1 MRNITQALEHWL
13 AAGFDQMGQV
23 KIVRVSDGFQLCHWE
38 DAGRGDLARHSR
50 PEDARL
56 LATYD
61 DAGEFRPLKTA
72 PNLLHGWVLSVPD
85 VAALRTALD
94 YFYPAMLGAL
104 LSHQRQELHPVPL
117 RETLGRQTGMYAV
130 TRKTTDAQAQATIGD
145 FCRSEGG
152 CLKTILW
159 RISPEVAVESLPA
172 AKFDPAVNQLGIS
185 APALAMLCHEP
196 CNLLVARLR
205 EVVKQ
210 G

>member
-1 MRNITQALEHWL
+1 MRNITGELERWL
-13 AAGFDQMGQV
+13 AAGFRQIGQV
-23 KIVRVSDGFQLCHWE
+23 RIVPQGAGFRLVHV
-38 DAGRGDLARHSR
+38 DDVHGADLERHERPEAARH
-50 PEDARL
+50 

-72 PNLLHGWVLSVPD
+72 PNLRHGWELL
-85 VAALRTALD
+85 VADSAGLRVALD

-104 LSHQRQELHPVPL
+104 LSHQREELPPVTL

-130 TRKTTDAQAQATIGD
+130 TRKTTDKQAQATIGD
-145 FCRSEGG
+145 FCKSDGG

-159 RISPEVAVESLPA
+159 RVSPELAVETLPPE
-172 AKFDPAVNQLGIS
+172 KFDPAVNQLGT
-185 APALAMLCHEP
+185 ADAALPMLCHEA